1 MNLSIKKLFSFISF
15 ILIYQIS
22 SLTEQAIA
30 QTTYS
35 ENKTAITL
43 SEVESIIGNEQFV
56 LQRIYFDGFEDNIRN
71 CVFESPSAVWTIKY
85 CHIGKLIVEGY
96 WSWTMA
102 GKLTIKNTNI
112 ELPYYIERGYRS
124 IYKDIEERDLTFLT
138 QRASISMSIQ
148 TDEVRTDIDWTEKT
162 LPVLKTMARLQKQ
175 LIEQSIT
182 KKITEAEAILANI
195 ESVMNTE
202 SFVLRE
208 VYFSGS
214 SGQLRNCVFESHS
227 TIWTVNFCHKGKTVE
242 ITDWSQLLN
251 GKISIKNIDLFYYIE
266 QENNIYRNIERGIS
280 VDFTHSYHM
289 YIEVDGK
296 IKVGMNFF
304 ETQLPFL
311 QTLARTQEQLIEQ
324 SLAENPSEEPNQK
337 VISE

>member
-1 MNLSIKKLFSFISF
+1 MNLSIKKLFSL
-15 ILIYQIS
+15 ILIYKIS
-22 SLTEQAIA
+22 FLTGLAIA

-35 ENKTAITL
+35 ERRVEPIL
-43 SEVESIIGNEQFV
+43 SDIQNILNSEQFTLKEV
-56 LQRIYFDGFEDNIRN
+56 YFDGYENNIRN
-71 CVFESPSAVWTIKY
+71 CVFESHSTIWTIEY
-85 CHIGKLIVEGY
+85 CHFGKKAVEGY

-138 QRASISMSIQ
+138 QRASISMPIQ

-214 SGQLRNCVFESHS
+214 SGQVRNCVFESHS

-311 QTLARTQEQLIEQ
+311 QTLAQTQEQLIEQ
-324 SLAENPSEEPNQK
+324 SLTENSTEETNQK